1 MAYRK
6 ILIAALFRMRQA
18 TVVRRALLFG
28 QNRVRREKAENPE
41 QSGSQG
47 WDVFSSS
54 SRINFSEELPST
66 AYL

>member
-6 ILIAALFRMRQA
+6 IPIAAKIRMRQA
-18 TVVRRALLFG
+18 TIVRRALLFG
-28 QNRVRREKAENPE
+28 QNRARREKAENPE

-54 SRINFSEELPST
+54 SRIYVSEKLPST
-66 AYL
+66 T